1 MPVVVLL
8 ICCRG
13 ASCCHSRAVC
23 QQSAK
28 HQAGDHLLLSGCRP
42 LRPHVNFAS
51 VLWEVCMVR
60 YLQEICHN
68 TIKKYG
74 LGACGP
80 RGFYGTIDV
89 HLELE
94 ERLARFMGTQ
104 VHEAQNIRFFKKSSS
119 WGFRVFLL

>member
-1 MPVVVLL
+1 M
-8 ICCRG
+8 
-13 ASCCHSRAVC
+13 
-23 QQSAK
+23 
-28 HQAGDHLLLSGCRP
+28 
-42 LRPHVNFAS
+42 
-51 VLWEVCMVR
+51 
-60 YLQEICHN
+60 QEICHN

-104 VHEAQNIRFFKKSSS
+104 VRTAST
-119 WGFRVFLL
+119 FRLPPSHRTML

>member
-1 MPVVVLL
+1 MPRAPLHSVNDMLEVRVV
-8 ICCRG
+8 R
-13 ASCCHSRAVC
+13 
-23 QQSAK
+23 K
-28 HQAGDHLLLSGCRP
+28 
-42 LRPHVNFAS
+42 
-51 VLWEVCMVR
+51 
-60 YLQEICHN
+60 LQEICHN

-104 VHEAQNIRFFKKSSS
+104 VRTHM
-119 WGFRVFLL
+119 GFRAFYR

>member
-1 MPVVVLL
+1 MPS
-8 ICCRG
+8 
-13 ASCCHSRAVC
+13 AAAVINFV
-23 QQSAK
+23 
-28 HQAGDHLLLSGCRP
+28 SGMM
-42 LRPHVNFAS
+42 
-51 VLWEVCMVR
+51 EVYRMKVAAQFLVR
-60 YLQEICHN
+60 NLGQKPWRKLQEICNN

-104 VHEAQNIRFFKKSSS
+104 VRTKNRVEKSLISAHLELEARQAR
-119 WGFRVFLL
+119 

>member
-1 MPVVVLL
+1 M
-8 ICCRG
+8 
-13 ASCCHSRAVC
+13 
-23 QQSAK
+23 
-28 HQAGDHLLLSGCRP
+28 
-42 LRPHVNFAS
+42 
-51 VLWEVCMVR
+51 
-60 YLQEICHN
+60 QEICHS

-104 VHEAQNIRFFKKSSS
+104 VRTKTGFNIYATNKYVQPSSCMAS
-119 WGFRVFLL
+119 TAKFRCTTR